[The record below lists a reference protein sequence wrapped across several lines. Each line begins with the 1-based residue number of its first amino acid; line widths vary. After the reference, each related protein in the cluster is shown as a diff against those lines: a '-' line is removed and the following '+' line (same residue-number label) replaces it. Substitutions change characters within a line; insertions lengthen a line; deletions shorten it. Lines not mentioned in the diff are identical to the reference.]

1 MASGMVAAVA
11 RTFFYIDNHLLRIQ
25 AHVFGVGIDDSVIG
39 LMLIPD
45 RGKDY
50 QEMRSKRF
58 SLTGVKPVGLP

>member
-25 AHVFGVGIDDSVIG
+25 ARVFGGGIDDSVIG

-45 RGKDY
+45 R
-50 QEMRSKRF
+50 EM
-58 SLTGVKPVGLP
+58 V